1 MKKIFSLFITTL
13 FCASLLAANSYWYV
27 GDSNSWDIDNTV
39 SMTVSADGFYEY
51 YAASAAA
58 SSNYNCKIATVQNS
72 WDGALGN
79 TYTSSGFNGTN
90 ITNMNS
96 KDNSWGTDNF
106 RIWFDAA
113 TDFYIIVYYPNTVIN
128 NTAAPKLCAST
139 TLPHNT
145 FTVAGGSTTLFGTG
159 WDPTN
164 TDNDMELVD
173 GLYQWKKEDVT
184 IPAGDIIFKV
194 CQDHAWTPIWPGT
207 GENDNYTQNIDKGGK
222 YDITITFN
230 PKTGAIAVNAD
241 LQEEILVLPTIVL
254 NGKWG
259 AGAAWEDLELTPDE
273 GNQTASA
280 TKSFAATALGTYEFG
295 VKVDG
300 NWTSNGSETTFSRSN
315 YSVELTG
322 YSGNMKLFVDVVEPL
337 TFTWEYSSKTL
348 TITYPELPAQPVI
361 CGYGTWGGK
370 NFSTVEFTPAGDN
383 KSASYTRTLVAG
395 TYLFRIVKNGT
406 KISINGTNPDDKY
419 RCVFHRD
426 WNAAVIG
433 GGTNDMIIRTD
444 IPGSYTLKWT
454 YENDS
459 LTIIYPELPAI
470 KYYVAHNF
478 ASEDVVAT
486 ATEMTED
493 AGVWSASTTISGT
506 DAKKFKIYSVQG
518 PYETWYGAMNAENS
532 LAATTAEPWEL
543 TNVNGGSDI
552 NITPNGGTGNYT
564 FSFNPENKQLNVT
577 FPSATTT
584 AIGNANGNDTPK
596 KFVKDGVIYILRN
609 GCVYDCNGRRA
620 E

>member
-13 FCASLLAANSYWYV
+13 FCASLLADHY
-27 GDSNSWDIDNTV
+27 
-39 SMTVSADGFYEY
+39 
-51 YAASAAA
+51 
-58 SSNYNCKIATVQNS
+58 IAGS
-72 WDGALGN
+72 
-79 TYTSSGFNGTN
+79 FTN
-90 ITNMNS
+90 WETNKKVMETIGETTCS
-96 KDNSWGTDNF
+96 K
-106 RIWFDAA
+106 
-113 TDFYIIVYYPNTVIN
+113 
-128 NTAAPKLCAST
+128 
-139 TLPHNT
+139 
-145 FTVAGGSTTLFGTG
+145 
-159 WDPTN
+159 
-164 TDNDMELVD
+164 
-173 GLYQWKKEDVT
+173 VT
-184 IPAGDIIFKV
+184 IDIQTGAWETFKV
-194 CQDHAWTPIWPGT
+194 IDGSNWLGQSNASG
-207 GENDNYTQNIDKGGK
+207 NIDKTSLAYALDGTNNINLDATTKGEYTFIYNYDKDGDKTYVKTVSVLFPNMSIIAVGAEGLFGSNWDGTDINNQLTDDDSDYTYTLVKENVSLAAGQYAYKVKIEDKTYFPGGDNLSIEIAESGK
-222 YDITITFN
+222 YDVTITFN
-230 PKTGAIAVNAD
+230 ILTQAVSASAT
-241 LQEEILVLPTIVL
+241 LKEPEVVLPTIVL
-254 NGKWG
+254 NGNWG
-259 AGAAWEDLELTPDE
+259 ADAAWEDLELTPDE

-295 VKVDG
+295 VKVNG

-315 YSVELTG
+315 YSVKLTG

-337 TFTWEYSSKTL
+337 TFTWEYSSNTL
-348 TITYPELPAQPVI
+348 TITYPELSAQPVI
-361 CGYGTWGGK
+361 CGYATWNGK
-370 NFSTVEFTPAGDN
+370 DFSTVEFTPAGDN

-444 IPGSYTLKWT
+444 IQGSYTLKWT

-506 DAKKFKIYSVQG
+506 AAKKFKIYSVQG
-518 PYETWYGAMNAENS
+518 PYETWYGALNAENN

-543 TNVNGGSDI
+543 TSTNGGSDI
-552 NITPNGGTGNYT
+552 NITPNGGTGDYI